1 MNVNTSTSTQQGDRF
16 TGFVVSNAQI
26 DAAERELAATGQ
38 KISSVRVG
46 DTFIGM
52 TSRSGRGLFCM
63 YTLDGLYLGVLRGE
77 YDDQKNIVHWRLPTP
92 GWFAKLSGTPLAQ
105 EAADFLSSVAED
117 DERCARRGHLSNGTP
132 EHLSKAMELKR
143 KARAMNLL

>member
-1 MNVNTSTSTQQGDRF
+1 MNVSNSTPTQHAGCL
-16 TGFVVSNAQI
+16 TGFVVSNTQV
-26 DAAERELAATGQ
+26 DAAQRELATTGQ

-46 DTFIGM
+46 DTLIGM
-52 TSRSGRGLFCM
+52 TSSSGRGFFCM
-63 YTLDGLYLGVLRGE
+63 YTLDGLYLGVLRGV
-77 YDDQKNIVHWRLPTP
+77 YDDQKNIVHWKLPTP

-105 EAADFLSSVAED
+105 EAADYLSSVAED